1 MSRVAATDFENFA
14 KTFAAGRPQIVCLTE
29 LADLDTPVSAFL
41 KLADARPNSFLFESV
56 EGGKTIG
63 RYSFLGFDP
72 DLVWRCNGQQAEIN
86 RNYQRNPTA
95 FVADGKPAL
104 DSLRALVRACQFDLP
119 AHLPPMAAGLVGYM
133 GYETVRLMENIS
145 TQKPPP
151 LGDKVPDGLFIRP
164 TVTAIFDRIEDHI
177 TLSTTVW
184 PTENQNAWE
193 AYNTARTRLE
203 QARAD
208 LRSPLPTTTIPAT
221 DHAENALPLKVESNL
236 STKDFHAMVERAKD
250 YILAGDVFQVV
261 LSQRFR
267 LPFDLPPF
275 ALYRALR
282 RINPSPFLFFM
293 NFGHYSI
300 VGSSPE
306 ILVRVRD
313 GKVTI
318 RPIAGT
324 RKRGANATEDKELAR
339 DLLNDPKECA
349 EHLMLLDLGRND
361 VGRVAQVGS
370 VAVTERMAIE
380 LYSHVM
386 HIVSNVD
393 GVMDGTRADLIDA
406 LIAGF
411 PAGTV
416 SGAPKI
422 RALEIIEEL
431 EPTRRGIY
439 AGAVGYFGAG
449 GGMDTCIA
457 LRTAVVNEGTITIQA
472 GAGIVADSIPENE
485 DRECHNKAQAL
496 IHAAEAA
503 LRSAATGQ

>member
-1 MSRVAATDFENFA
+1 MSRVATTNFEDFA
-14 KTFAAGRPQIVCLTE
+14 KTFAAGRPQVVCLTE
-29 LADLDTPVSAFL
+29 IADLDTPVSAFL
-41 KLADARPNSFLFESV
+41 KLAGARPNSFLFESV

-72 DLVWRCNGQQAEIN
+72 DLVWRCTGQQAEIN
-86 RNYQRNPTA
+86 HSYQSNPTA
-95 FVADGKPAL
+95 FVVDDMPAL
-104 DSLRALVRACQFDLP
+104 DSLRALVRSCQFDLP

-133 GYETVRLMENIS
+133 GYETVRLMENIP
-145 TQKPPP
+145 TQKPAP
-151 LGDKVPDGLFIRP
+151 LGNGVPDGLFIRP
-164 TVTAIFDRIEDHI
+164 TVTAIFDRVEDYI
-177 TLSTTVW
+177 ILSTTVW
-184 PTENQNAWE
+184 PTKGRNAQE
-193 AYNTARTRLE
+193 AYNTARARLE

-208 LRSPLPTTTIPAT
+208 LQSPLPATTAPAT
-221 DHAENALPLKVESNL
+221 DNHHALPLRAESNL
-236 STKDFHAMVERAKD
+236 STEDFHAMVERAKD

-293 NFGHYSI
+293 NFGYHSI

-318 RPIAGT
+318 RPLAGT
-324 RKRGANATEDKELAR
+324 RKRGASIAEDKELAR
-339 DLLNDPKECA
+339 DLLDDPKECA

-370 VAVTERMAIE
+370 VTVTERMAVE

-393 GVMDGTRADLIDA
+393 GVLDDTRADLIDA

-416 SGAPKI
+416 SGAPKV

-439 AGAVGYFGAG
+439 GGAVGYFGAG

-457 LRTAVVNEGTITIQA
+457 LRTAVVSEGTITIQA
-472 GAGIVADSIPENE
+472 GAGIVADSVPENE
-485 DRECHNKAQAL
+485 NRECRNKAQAL

-503 LRSAATGQ
+503 LRFAATGQ

>member
-1 MSRVAATDFENFA
+1 
-14 KTFAAGRPQIVCLTE
+14 
-29 LADLDTPVSAFL
+29 
-41 KLADARPNSFLFESV
+41 
-56 EGGKTIG
+56 
-63 RYSFLGFDP
+63 
-72 DLVWRCNGQQAEIN
+72 
-86 RNYQRNPTA
+86 
-95 FVADGKPAL
+95 
-104 DSLRALVRACQFDLP
+104 
-119 AHLPPMAAGLVGYM
+119 MAAGLVGYM
-133 GYETVRLMENIS
+133 GYETVRLMENIP
-145 TQKPPP
+145 TQKPTP
-151 LGDKVPDGLFIRP
+151 LGDAVPDGLFIRP

-177 TLSTTVW
+177 ILSTTVW
-184 PTENQNAWE
+184 PTEDQNARE
-193 AYNTARTRLE
+193 AYDTAHARLE
-203 QARAD
+203 QVRTD
-208 LRSPLPTTTIPAT
+208 LRTPLPATTTPAT
-221 DHAENALPLKVESNL
+221 KDHTKSTLPLKAESNL
-236 STKDFHAMVERAKD
+236 STEDFHAMVEKAKD

-306 ILVRVRD
+306 ILVRVRN

-339 DLLNDPKECA
+339 DLLSDPKECA

-370 VAVTERMAIE
+370 VTVTEQMAIE

-393 GVMDGTRADLIDA
+393 GVMDDTRADLIDA

-416 SGAPKI
+416 SGAPKV

-457 LRTAVVNEGTITIQA
+457 LRTAVVSAGTITIQA
-472 GAGIVADSIPENE
+472 GAGIVADSIPESEN
-485 DRECHNKAQAL
+485 RECHNKAQAL
-496 IHAAEAA
+496 IQAAEAA
-503 LRSAATGQ
+503 LRFAAGQ